1 MLNLENFDADTKE
14 NGNPF
19 KSSGKRLAV
28 EGVACCACHKS
39 LGKICRK
46 RKSTRLDRGG
56 ART

>member
-28 EGVACCACHKS
+28 EGVACCACHKP

-46 RKSTRLDRGG
+46 QIHAQIHTQIH
-56 ART
+56 AP